1 MKKLL
6 NTVYV
11 NSPDRYLSLDGENLV
26 ISQDGTEIGRV
37 PLHNI
42 ERIMTFGHAGAS
54 PALMGKC
61 AKNGIELVFMSRN
74 GHFIA
79 RVEGEVKGNVLLR
92 RQQYRIADNEKGSLD
107 IARNIISAK
116 LFNSRWVLERMI
128 RDHGA
133 RIGTELFGKKSEFL
147 NNSIK
152 QVRNCSDMDS
162 LRGIEGEAASVYFSL
177 FNDMILQQKDD
188 FRFDTRN
195 KRPPLDNVNAL
206 LSFAYSMATGMCT
219 SALESVGLDPYVGF
233 MHTDRPGRRSLALDM
248 VEEIRSV
255 LCDRFVLTLINK
267 RLVSSDD
274 FVKREDGAVLLT
286 EDGRKNFFSAW
297 QKRKSEEL
305 KHPFIEEKVEWGML
319 PYVQAMLLA
328 RYIRGDLDCYPPFM
342 WK

>member
-26 ISQDGTEIGRV
+26 ISQEGTEIGRV

-61 AKNGIELVFMSRN
+61 VKNGIELVFMSRS

-79 RVEGEVKGNVLLR
+79 RVEGELKGNVLLR
-92 RQQYRIADNEKGSLD
+92 RQQYRIADNEKCSLEV
-107 IARNIISAK
+107 AKNMISAK

-133 RIGTELFGKKSEFL
+133 RIDTDLFGKKSEFL

-152 QVRNCSDMDS
+152 KARNCSDMDS
-162 LRGIEGEAASVYFSL
+162 LRGIEGEAASVYFSV
-177 FNDMILQQKDD
+177 FNDMILQQKED

-248 VEEIRSV
+248 VEEFRSV

-267 RLVSSDD
+267 RLVSNDD

-305 KHPFIEEKVEWGML
+305 KHPFLEEKVEWGML

-342 WK
+342 RK

>member
-11 NSPDRYLSLDGENLV
+11 NNPDRYLSLNGENLV
-26 ISQDGTEIGRV
+26 ISQDSEEIGRV

-42 ERIMTFGHAGAS
+42 ERIMTFGHSGAS

-61 AKNGIELVFMSRN
+61 AKEGIELVFMSRN
-74 GHFIA
+74 GHFLA
-79 RVEGEVKGNVLLR
+79 RVEGEVRGNVLLR
-92 RQQYRIADNEKGSLD
+92 RQQYRYADDKEKSLD
-107 IARNIISAK
+107 IARNIIAAK

-133 RIGTELFGKKSEFL
+133 RIDTELFGKKSEYL
-147 NNSIK
+147 RNSIVLARK
-152 QVRNCSDMDS
+152 CEDMDT
-162 LRGIEGEAASVYFSL
+162 LRGIEGEAASVYFSVL
-177 FNDMILQQKDD
+177 DDMILQQKED
-188 FRFDTRN
+188 FSFRSRN

-206 LSFAYSMATGMCT
+206 LSFAYSMAVGMCT

-233 MHTDRPGRRSLALDM
+233 MHTDRPGRRSLALDL
-248 VEEIRSV
+248 VEEFRSV

-267 RLVSSDD
+267 RLMNRDD
-274 FVKREDGAVLLT
+274 LIKREDGAVMLT
-286 EDGRKNFFSAW
+286 ENGRRNFFSAW
-297 QKRKSEEL
+297 QKKKSEEL
-305 KHPFIEEKVEWGML
+305 KHPFLDEKLEWGML

>member
-42 ERIMTFGHAGAS
+42 ERIMTFSHAGAS

-92 RQQYRIADNEKGSLD
+92 RQQYRIADNEKGSLE

-133 RIGTELFGKKSEFL
+133 RIDTELFGKKSEFL

-152 QVRNCSDMDS
+152 QVRNCGDMDS
-162 LRGIEGEAASVYFSL
+162 LHGIEGEAASVYFSL

>member
-26 ISQDGTEIGRV
+26 ISQEGTEIGRV

-61 AKNGIELVFMSRN
+61 VKNGIELVFMSRN

-92 RQQYRIADNEKGSLD
+92 RQQYRIADDEKGSLD
-107 IARNIISAK
+107 IARNMISAK

-133 RIGTELFGKKSEFL
+133 RIDTELFGKKSEFL
-147 NNSIK
+147 YNSIK
-152 QVRNCSDMDS
+152 QARNCSDMDS
-162 LRGIEGEAASVYFSL
+162 LRGIEGEAASVYFSV

-248 VEEIRSV
+248 VEEFRSV

-305 KHPFIEEKVEWGML
+305 KHPFLEEKVEWGML

>member
-116 LFNSRWVLERMI
+116 LFNSRWVIERMI

-133 RIGTELFGKKSEFL
+133 RIDTELFGKKSEFL

>member
-26 ISQDGTEIGRV
+26 ISQEGTEIGRV

-61 AKNGIELVFMSRN
+61 VKNGIELVFMSRN

-92 RQQYRIADNEKGSLD
+92 RQQYRIADNEKGSLE
-107 IARNIISAK
+107 IARNMISAK

-133 RIGTELFGKKSEFL
+133 RIDTDLFGKKSEFL

-152 QVRNCSDMDS
+152 QARNCSDMDS
-162 LRGIEGEAASVYFSL
+162 LRGIEGEAASVYFSV
-177 FNDMILQQKDD
+177 FNDMILQQKED
-188 FRFDTRN
+188 FAFDTRN

-206 LSFAYSMATGMCT
+206 HSFAYSMATGMCT

-248 VEEIRSV
+248 VEEFRSV

-267 RLVSSDD
+267 RLVSNDD

-305 KHPFIEEKVEWGML
+305 KHPFLEEKVEWGML